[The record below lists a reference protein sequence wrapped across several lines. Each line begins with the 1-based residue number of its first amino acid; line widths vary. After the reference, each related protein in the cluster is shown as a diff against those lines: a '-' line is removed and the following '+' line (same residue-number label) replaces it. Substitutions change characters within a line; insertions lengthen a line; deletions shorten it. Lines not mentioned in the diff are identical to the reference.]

1 MAIAQ
6 EGWKRLLGSVE
17 EWEEL
22 MVEEETQEQPKEV
35 EGTEGE
41 QVEWTR
47 EGFLEVG
54 EIMETIL
61 EEVNAF
67 SELRE
72 ITCGTVQANK
82 EATANPPDRAGEI
95 ETIKQEIERIE
106 EQIEASKPP
115 VPIGRLNPP
124 ETSEGWN
131 RK

>member
-1 MAIAQ
+1 MYVCI
-6 EGWKRLLGSVE
+6 E

-22 MVEEETQEQPKEV
+22 MVEEETQEQPKDV

-54 EIMETIL
+54 GIIETIL
-61 EEVNAF
+61 EEVNVF

-82 EATANPPDRAGEI
+82 E
-95 ETIKQEIERIE
+95 
-106 EQIEASKPP
+106 SKSS
-115 VPIGRLNPP
+115 RQR
-124 ETSEGWN
+124 W
-131 RK
+131 

>member
-1 MAIAQ
+1 
-6 EGWKRLLGSVE
+6 
-17 EWEEL
+17 

-54 EIMETIL
+54 EMIESIL

-82 EATANPPDRAGEI
+82 EPTPNPPDRGGEI
-95 ETIKQEIERIE
+95 ETIRQEIKRIE
-106 EQIEASKPP
+106 RQIEINKPT
-115 VPIGRLNPP
+115 VPMITKNISTRF
-124 ETSEGWN
+124 
-131 RK
+131 